1 MSSGLA
7 GAAILTKATVPEE
20 GSSDPVAG
28 KAPLIRPERFGFFDK
43 LLFAVFVLAVPPL
56 IASNGDIFGDGDV
69 SWHIAAG
76 RWIMENGRI
85 PTTDP
90 FSHSMPGQ
98 SWVAHEWLPEIAY
111 AFAFDQASFAGVAA
125 VVALAL
131 MSLAAITFAW
141 LRPRVGPIALLAAF
155 ASLYLV
161 LQPFYLARPHVIA
174 WIFLAGWTASL
185 LAARSKDRLPSWWL
199 LTLML
204 VWANVH
210 ASFLIGFIVA
220 GAIGLDD
227 CIEHRWKRARVMR
240 WVAFGVAGLIVTLI
254 NPSGIHGLIY
264 PFSVSGMSSLPAIT
278 EWGASTPQF
287 SPYFYV
293 VLLLMMGI
301 VLLKRPKF
309 SIGELLLLLL
319 ILGMA
324 FMHLRHQAVF
334 IIIAVLIVTPKL
346 SDRSAEAGQLL
357 FHSAKERRLWL
368 GGAALLAAAI
378 LGLRAIVPLT
388 PKETYSNP
396 RGLLAH
402 VPAELRAQPVL
413 NEYSMGGPLILAG
426 IKPFID
432 GRSDMYGDAFTQNYL
447 KIVSGDRRAFAEAV
461 RRYAIRWT
469 MLQKGDGLVKVLD
482 ASPEWK
488 RLYSDR
494 VGVIHVQRNTPRAP
508 LPGKQKESQ
517 DRG

>member
-1 MSSGLA
+1 MA

-28 KAPLIRPERFGFFDK
+28 QAPLIRPERYGFFDK

-56 IASNGDIFGDGDV
+56 IASNGDVFGDGDV

-76 RWIMENGRI
+76 RWIMEHGRI

-90 FSHSMPGQ
+90 FSHSMPGH

-111 AFAFDQASFAGVAA
+111 AFAFNQASFAGVAA

-131 MSLAAITFAW
+131 MALAGITFAW
-141 LRPRVGPIALLAAF
+141 LRPRAGPIALLGAF

-174 WIFLAGWTASL
+174 WVFLAGWTASL
-185 LAARSKDRLPSWWL
+185 LSARSKDRLPSWWL
-199 LTLML
+199 LPLML

-227 CIEHRWKRARVMR
+227 CIQHRWKPERVMR
-240 WVAFGVAGLIVTLI
+240 WVAFGVAGLLVTLI
-254 NPSGIHGLIY
+254 NPSGFHGLIY

-287 SPYFYV
+287 SPYFYI
-293 VLLLMMGI
+293 VLLAMTGAL
-301 VLLKRPKF
+301 LLKRPTF
-309 SIGELLLLLL
+309 RVGELLLLLL
-319 ILGMA
+319 TLGMA
-324 FMHLRHQAVF
+324 FMHLRHQAMF

-346 SDRSAEAGQLL
+346 SNRTAEDGRPL
-357 FHSAKERRLWL
+357 FHSAKDRRVWL
-368 GGAALLAAAI
+368 AGAALLAAGI
-378 LGLRAIVPLT
+378 LSLRVIVPLT

-396 RGLLAH
+396 RRLLAH
-402 VPAELRAQPVL
+402 VPAEMRGKPVF
-413 NEYSMGGPLILAG
+413 NEYSLGGPLILAG

-447 KIVSGDRRAFAEAV
+447 KIVGGDRKAFADAV
-461 RRYAIRWT
+461 RRYGIRWT
-469 MLQKGDGLVKVLD
+469 ILQKGDPLAKMLD
-482 ASPEWK
+482 SSPGW
-488 RLYSDR
+488 RRVYSDS
-494 VGVIHVQRNTPRAP
+494 VGVIHVQRNAPRAP
-508 LPGKQKESQ
+508 VSDKQNEGQ

>member
-1 MSSGLA
+1 M
-7 GAAILTKATVPEE
+7 TVSEG
-20 GSSDPVAG
+20 GSSDPVVG
-28 KAPLIRPERFGFFDK
+28 KTPLIRPERYGFFDK

-76 RWIMENGRI
+76 RWIMEHGRI

-90 FSHSMPGQ
+90 FSHSMPGHP
-98 SWVAHEWLPEIAY
+98 WVAHEWLPEIAY
-111 AFAFDQASFAGVAA
+111 AFAFDQSFAGVAA

-131 MSLAAITFAW
+131 MALAGITFAY
-141 LRPRVGPIALLAAF
+141 LRPRAGPIALLAAF
-155 ASLYLV
+155 ASLFLV

-174 WIFLAGWTASL
+174 WIFLAGWMASL
-185 LAARSKDRLPSWWL
+185 LASRGKDRPPSWWL
-199 LTLML
+199 PPLML

-227 CIEHRWKRARVMR
+227 CIEHRWKPERVLR
-240 WVAFGVAGLIVTLI
+240 WAAFGLASLLVTLI

-293 VLLLMMGI
+293 VLLLMTGV
-301 VLLKRPKF
+301 VLLKRPTF
-309 SIGELLLLLL
+309 RVGELLLLLL
-319 ILGMA
+319 TLGMA
-324 FMHLRHQAVF
+324 FTHLRHQAMF

-346 SDRSAEAGQLL
+346 SDRAAQSAQPL
-357 FHSAKERRLWL
+357 FPSARDRRLWL

-378 LGLRAIVPLT
+378 LALRVSVPLT

-402 VPAELRAQPVL
+402 VPSELRGQPVL

-432 GRSDMYGDAFTQNYL
+432 GRSDMFGDAFTQNYM
-447 KIVSGDRRAFAEAV
+447 KIVNGDRKAFAKAV
-461 RRYAIRWT
+461 RRYDIRWT
-469 MLQKGDGLVKVLD
+469 MLQKDNGLVEVLD
-482 ASPEWK
+482 ASPEW
-488 RLYSDR
+488 RRHYSDR
-494 VGVIHVQRNTPRAP
+494 VGVIHVQRNAPAAP
-508 LPGKQKESQ
+508 LPDEQKKGQ

>member
-1 MSSGLA
+1 
-7 GAAILTKATVPEE
+7 
-20 GSSDPVAG
+20 
-28 KAPLIRPERFGFFDK
+28 
-43 LLFAVFVLAVPPL
+43 
-56 IASNGDIFGDGDV
+56 
-69 SWHIAAG
+69 
-76 RWIMENGRI
+76 
-85 PTTDP
+85 
-90 FSHSMPGQ
+90 
-98 SWVAHEWLPEIAY
+98 
-111 AFAFDQASFAGVAA
+111 
-125 VVALAL
+125 
-131 MSLAAITFAW
+131 
-141 LRPRVGPIALLAAF
+141 
-155 ASLYLV
+155 
-161 LQPFYLARPHVIA
+161 
-174 WIFLAGWTASL
+174 
-185 LAARSKDRLPSWWL
+185 
-199 LTLML
+199 
-204 VWANVH
+204 
-210 ASFLIGFIVA
+210 
-220 GAIGLDD
+220 
-227 CIEHRWKRARVMR
+227 
-240 WVAFGVAGLIVTLI
+240 VAGLIVTLI

-293 VLLLMMGI
+293 VLLLMSGI

-309 SIGELLLLLL
+309 TVGELLLLLL
-319 ILGMA
+319 TLGMA
-324 FMHLRHQAVF
+324 FMHLRHQAMF

-346 SDRSAEAGQLL
+346 SDRAAEAGQLL

-378 LGLRAIVPLT
+378 LSLRAIVPLT

-447 KIVSGDRRAFAEAV
+447 KIVSGDRKAFAEAV
-461 RRYAIRWT
+461 RRYGIRWT
-469 MLQKGDGLVKVLD
+469 MLQKGNGLVKVLD
-482 ASPEWK
+482 ASPEWE

-494 VGVIHVQRNTPRAP
+494 VGVIHVQRDTPRAA
-508 LPGKQKESQ
+508 LSGKQKESE

>member
-1 MSSGLA
+1 MA
-7 GAAILTKATVPEE
+7 GAAILTKANVTRGE
-20 GSSDPVAG
+20 SSDPITG
-28 KAPLIRPERFGFFDK
+28 KAPLIRPDRYGFFDK

-76 RWIMENGRI
+76 RWIMEHGRI

-90 FSHSMPGQ
+90 FSHSMPGHP
-98 SWVAHEWLPEIAY
+98 WVAHEWLPEIAY

-131 MSLAAITFAW
+131 MALAGITFAW
-141 LRPRVGPIALLAAF
+141 LRPRAGPIALLAAF

-161 LQPFYLARPHVIA
+161 LQPFYLARPHLIA

-185 LAARSKDRLPSWWL
+185 LSARSKDRLPSWWL
-199 LTLML
+199 LPLML

-227 CIEHRWKRARVMR
+227 CIEHRWKPGRVTR
-240 WVAFGVAGLIVTLI
+240 WAAFGVAGLLVTLI
-254 NPSGIHGLIY
+254 NPSGINGLIY

-287 SPYFYV
+287 SPYFYI
-293 VLLLMMGI
+293 VLLIMIGV
-301 VLLKRPKF
+301 VLLKRPTFKA
-309 SIGELLLLLL
+309 GELLLLLV

-324 FMHLRHQAVF
+324 FMHLRHQAMF

-346 SDRSAEAGQLL
+346 SNRAAEDGQPLFRSAKDRQA
-357 FHSAKERRLWL
+357 WL
-368 GGAALLAAAI
+368 GGAALLALGI
-378 LGLRAIVPLT
+378 LGLRVIVPLS

-402 VPAELRAQPVL
+402 VPPELKGQPVF
-413 NEYSMGGPLILAG
+413 NEYSLGGPLILAG
-426 IKPFID
+426 IRPFID

-447 KIVSGDRRAFAEAV
+447 KIVSGDRKAFADAV
-461 RRYAIRWT
+461 QHYGIRWT
-469 MLQKGDGLVKVLD
+469 ILQNGDPLAKVLD
-482 ASPEWK
+482 TSPEWR

-494 VGVIHVQRNTPRAP
+494 VGVIHLRRDGPSAP
-508 LPGKQKESQ
+508 VP
-517 DRG
+517 D

>member
-1 MSSGLA
+1 LA

-20 GSSDPVAG
+20 ASSDPVAG
-28 KAPLIRPERFGFFDK
+28 KAPLIRPERYGFFDK

-56 IASNGDIFGDGDV
+56 IASNGGIFGDGDV

-76 RWIMENGRI
+76 RWIMEHGRI

-90 FSHSMPGQ
+90 FSHSMPGHP
-98 SWVAHEWLPEIAY
+98 WVAHEWLPEIAY
-111 AFAFDQASFAGVAA
+111 AFAFDQASFAGVAT

-141 LRPRVGPIALLAAF
+141 LRPRAGPIALLAAF

-174 WIFLAGWTASL
+174 WVFLAGWTASL
-185 LAARSKDRLPSWWL
+185 LAARSKNQLPSWWL
-199 LTLML
+199 LPLML

-210 ASFLIGFIVA
+210 ASFLIGFVAA

-227 CIEHRWKRARVMR
+227 CIEHRWNPERVLR
-240 WVAFGVAGLIVTLI
+240 WVAFGVAGLLVTLI
-254 NPSGIHGLIY
+254 NPSGIQGLIY

-293 VLLLMMGI
+293 VLLAMTGL
-301 VLLKRPKF
+301 VLLKRPQF
-309 SIGELLLLLL
+309 SLGELLLLLL
-319 ILGMA
+319 TLGMA
-324 FMHLRHQAVF
+324 FMHLRHQAMF
-334 IIIAVLIVTPKL
+334 IIIAVMIVTPKL
-346 SDRSAEAGQLL
+346 SDRSAEAGQPL
-357 FHSAKERRLWL
+357 FYSAKDRRVWL
-368 GGAALLAAAI
+368 VGAALLAAAI

-396 RGLLAH
+396 RGLIAH
-402 VPAELRAQPVL
+402 VPAELRDQPVL

-447 KIVSGDRRAFAEAV
+447 KIVGGDRKAFGKAV
-461 RRYAIRWT
+461 RRYGIRWT
-469 MLQKGDGLVKVLD
+469 MLQKGDGLVEVLD

-494 VGVIHVQRNTPRAP
+494 VGVIHVQRNAPRAP
-508 LPGKQKESQ
+508 LSGKQNESQ

>member
-1 MSSGLA
+1 M
-7 GAAILTKATVPEE
+7 
-20 GSSDPVAG
+20 
-28 KAPLIRPERFGFFDK
+28 
-43 LLFAVFVLAVPPL
+43 LAVPPL

-76 RWIMENGRI
+76 RWIMEHGHI
-85 PTTDP
+85 PTADP
-90 FSHSMPGQ
+90 FSHSMPGHP
-98 SWVAHEWLPEIAY
+98 WVAHEWLPEILY
-111 AFAFDQASFAGVAA
+111 AFAFNQASFAGVAA

-131 MSLAAITFAW
+131 MALAGITFAW
-141 LRPRVGPIALLAAF
+141 LRPRSGPIALLGAF
-155 ASLYLV
+155 ASLFLV

-185 LAARSKDRLPSWWL
+185 LSTRDRGRPPSWWL
-199 LTLML
+199 IPLML

-210 ASFLIGFIVA
+210 ASFLIGVIVA

-227 CIEHRWKRARVMR
+227 CIEHHWKPGRVARWA
-240 WVAFGVAGLIVTLI
+240 AFGMASLLVTLI

-293 VLLLMMGI
+293 VLLLTTGV

-309 SIGELLLLLL
+309 KVGELLLLLL
-319 ILGMA
+319 TLGMA
-324 FMHLRHQAVF
+324 FTHLRHQAMF

-346 SDRSAEAGQLL
+346 SERAAQPL
-357 FHSAKERRLWL
+357 FHSAWDRRVWL
-368 GGAALLAAAI
+368 GGAALLAVAI
-378 LGLRAIVPLT
+378 LGMRLLVPLT

-396 RGLLAH
+396 RGLIAH
-402 VPAELRAQPVL
+402 VPAELRDEPVF
-413 NEYSMGGPLILAG
+413 NEYSLGGPLILAG

-432 GRSDMYGDAFTQNYL
+432 GRSDMYGDTFTQDYM
-447 KIVSGDRRAFAEAV
+447 KIVGGDRKAFSEAV
-461 RRYAIRWT
+461 RRYGIRWT
-469 MLQKGDGLVKVLD
+469 MLQKGNGLVEVLD
-482 ASPEWK
+482 ASPEWS
-488 RLYSDR
+488 RIYSDR
-494 VGVIHVQRNTPRAP
+494 VGVIHVQRSAAGAP
-508 LPGKQKESQ
+508 LPDEQKKGQ